1 MNISELSVKRPVAIL
16 MVYILICGIAAIFVP
31 QLAVDMFPST
41 EFPML
46 MVSCSYEGAGPEEVE
61 KNITEP
67 LEEALASLE
76 DLEEISSTSFEGST
90 RIRLS
95 YGFGK
100 DMDEAADDIQ
110 SVLDSIGRRLP
121 DDADDPVLRQFDMS
135 AMPIMQLVVTGNA
148 PIEELKTIAEEIA
161 QPMLERVPGVA
172 EAGVSGG
179 QDRIVKVT
187 ISANR
192 LEAYGLTM
200 SQVASALSKQNIQM
214 SSGEITSDNLDYL
227 IRTDEEFESLDE
239 IKQCVIDTISVP
251 ASNSSVN
258 RSNVVRLED
267 IADIEIDYEESSS
280 TVYLN
285 GIPSVSLRVS
295 DESDSNSIQVARGV
309 KEALASINEA
319 LPEGIELVVI
329 SDDTSMTASSMN
341 QVYQAAFQGIILAV
355 IIIFLFLR
363 SLKSTLVIA
372 FSLPISI
379 LITLACMYF
388 MGLTLN
394 MMTMSG
400 LILGVGMI
408 VDCSIV
414 ILENIHRYRER
425 GAKAKVAAVLGSRE
439 MLSAIVA
446 STLTTLCVFIPVL
459 LFKSDLGMLGEMFE
473 ELVITVIISLVC
485 SLFVAVTLVPS
496 LCGGYLRLDTRV
508 QKPLKLGFL
517 RFFDNTSERILTGL
531 ENAYR
536 KALNFVLDNKFLVLS
551 LVLVVFVWSVQQFT
565 SLGMNMGMRA
575 TTDDQISI
583 SLSMPEGT
591 TSDVTEENLFAM
603 AEIIE
608 AEVQDYENLII
619 FSRGG
624 NSGSIDISLPDPE
637 EQTQSTS
644 EIMGI
649 LRGYLTNFPS
659 AVFTFSAGRRFGN
672 QSAVDVAI
680 YSDDVDLSESVAD
693 EIVTILQSV
702 PEVLDPVS
710 SLEAGGPEMQIKID
724 RDRAAAL
731 GISITTIGTEVKA
744 LLNGV
749 TATTFRLDGEEMNI
763 ELQLDEKDKAT
774 MVDLSS
780 FYITGNSGRIPLSN
794 VAVLEES
801 RSPSSIDRE
810 NRTRIIHVT
819 ADANASAA
827 VSELTPLVESVLANQ
842 LVLPQGVT
850 IEMGGEFRQM
860 QEFNSSIIIIVIV
873 AILLVFGVM
882 AAQFESLLDPF
893 IILFSIPLLLIGVS
907 AIYRITGQ
915 PFSTYAAV
923 GIVAL
928 VGVVVNNAI
937 VLVDYTN
944 ILRGRGRPLRE
955 ACLEA
960 GSHRMR
966 PILMTSLT
974 TILGMV
980 PMAFFPGEGAEQI
993 QPIGQTMVGGLISS
1007 TFMTLFVVPSMYYI
1021 LNRGIEKR
1029 RDARKL
1035 KLQLAIKAEGETV

>member
-1 MNISELSVKRPVAIL
+1 
-16 MVYILICGIAAIFVP
+16 MVYILICGVAAIFVP

-46 MVSCSYEGAGPEEVE
+46 MVTCSYPGAGPEEVE

-67 LEEALASLE
+67 LEDALASLE
-76 DLEEISSTSFEGST
+76 DLEEISSTSYEGSA
-90 RIRLS
+90 RIRLN
-95 YGFGK
+95 YGFDK

-110 SVLDSIGRRLP
+110 SVLDSMSNRLP
-121 DDADDPVLRQFDMS
+121 DDADAPVMRKFDPSQ
-135 AMPIMQLVVTGNA
+135 MPIMQLVVTGNL
-148 PIEELKTIAEEIA
+148 PIEELKSIAENTA
-161 QPMLERVPGVA
+161 KPMLERVPGVA
-172 EAGVSGG
+172 EADVRGG

-192 LEAYGLTM
+192 LEAYGLTV
-200 SQVASALSKQNIQM
+200 SSVASALANQNIQM
-214 SSGEITSDNLDYL
+214 SSGEITSGGLDYL
-227 IRTDEEFESLDE
+227 IRTDEEFDSLQE
-239 IKQCVIDTISVP
+239 IKQSVVKTISVP
-251 ASNSSVN
+251 SIGSSVN

-267 IADIEIDYEESSS
+267 IAEVELAYEESSS
-280 TVYLN
+280 AVYVN
-285 GIPSVSLRVS
+285 GIPSVSLRLS
-295 DESDSNSIQVARGV
+295 DESDSNSIQVAKGV
-309 KEALASINEA
+309 KAALQAINES
-319 LPEGIELVVI
+319 LPDGVELIVI
-329 SDDTSMTASSMN
+329 ADDTSMTASSMN
-341 QVYQAAFQGIILAV
+341 QVYQAAYQGIILAV

-425 GAKAKVAAVLGSRE
+425 GTKAKVAAILGSRE

-459 LFKSDLGMLGEMFE
+459 LFKSDLEMLGEMFE
-473 ELVITVIISLVC
+473 ELVITVIISLIC

-508 QKPLKLGFL
+508 QKPIRFKPL
-517 RFFDNTSERILTGL
+517 RVIDNFAERILTGL
-531 ENAYR
+531 ENGY
-536 KALNFVLDNKFLVLS
+536 KTALNWVLNNKFLVLS
-551 LVLVVFVWSVQQFT
+551 LVLVVFILSVQQFS
-565 SLGMNMGMRA
+565 SLGMNMSMRA
-575 TTDDQISI
+575 TTDDQVTIN
-583 SLSMPEGT
+583 LSMPEGT
-591 TSDVTEENLFAM
+591 TADVTQENLFAM
-603 AEIIE
+603 AAIVES
-608 AEVQDYENLII
+608 EVHDYENIII
-619 FSRGG
+619 FARGG
-624 NSGSIDISLPDPE
+624 NSGSIEISLPDPD
-637 EQTQSTS
+637 EQTQSAG
-644 EIMGI
+644 EIMKL
-649 LRGYLTNFPS
+649 LRGHLTEFPS
-659 AVFTFSAGRRFGN
+659 AVFTFSAGRRFGSS
-672 QSAVDVAI
+672 SAVDVAV
-680 YSDDVDLSESVAD
+680 YSDDVDLSEQVAD

-710 SLEAGGPEMQIKID
+710 SLESGGPEMQISID

-731 GISITTIGTEVKA
+731 GISIKSLGTEVKA
-744 LLNGV
+744 LLAGV
-749 TATTFRLDGEEMNI
+749 TATTFRLNGEEMSV
-763 ELQLDEKDKAT
+763 ELELDENDKST
-774 MVDLSS
+774 MTDLSS
-780 FYITGNSGRIPLSN
+780 FYITGTRGRIPLSN
-794 VAVLEES
+794 VATLVES

-827 VSELTPLVESVLANQ
+827 VSELTPIIESVLSDR
-842 LVLPQGVT
+842 LVLPEGVT
-850 IEMGGEFRQM
+850 IEMGGEFREM
-860 QEFNSSIIIIVIV
+860 QQFNSSIIIIVIV

-907 AIYRITGQ
+907 AMYAITGQ

-944 ILRGRGRPLRE
+944 TLRGRGRPLRN
-955 ACLEA
+955 AVLEA
-960 GSHRMR
+960 GAHRMR

-980 PMAFFPGEGAEQI
+980 PMAFFPGQGAEQI

-1021 LNRGIEKR
+1021 LNKSIEKR
-1029 RDARKL
+1029 RNARLL
-1035 KLQLAIKAEGETV
+1035 KQRQLLEIEGEAV

>member
-1 MNISELSVKRPVAIL
+1 M
-16 MVYILICGIAAIFVP
+16 
-31 QLAVDMFPST
+31 
-41 EFPML
+41 
-46 MVSCSYEGAGPEEVE
+46 
-61 KNITEP
+61 
-67 LEEALASLE
+67 
-76 DLEEISSTSFEGST
+76 
-90 RIRLS
+90 
-95 YGFGK
+95 
-100 DMDEAADDIQ
+100 
-110 SVLDSIGRRLP
+110 
-121 DDADDPVLRQFDMS
+121 LRQFDIS
-135 AMPIMQLVVTGNA
+135 AMPIMQLIITGNV
-148 PIEELKTIAEEIA
+148 PIEELKTLAEDIAK
-161 QPMLERVPGVA
+161 PMLERVQGVA
-172 EAGVSGG
+172 EADVSGG
-179 QDRIVKVT
+179 MNRIVKVSV
-187 ISANR
+187 SANR

-200 SQVASALSKQNIQM
+200 SRVASALANQNIQM

-227 IRTDEEFESLDE
+227 VRTDEEFSSIEE
-239 IKQCVIDTISVP
+239 IKQAVVKTISTP
-251 ASNSSVN
+251 AVNESVN
-258 RSNVVRLED
+258 RSKVVRLED
-267 IADIEIDYEESSS
+267 IADIAVTYETGGS
-280 TVYLN
+280 TVYVN
-285 GIPSVSLRVS
+285 GVPSVSLRVS
-295 DESDSNSIQVARGV
+295 DETDSNSIQVARGV
-309 KEALASINEA
+309 NEALQSINDS
-319 LPEGIELVVI
+319 LPEGINLVVM
-329 SDDTSMTASSMN
+329 SDNTSMTASSMN
-341 QVYQAAFQGIILAV
+341 QVYQAALQGIILA
-355 IIIFLFLR
+355 ILIIFLFLR

-394 MMTMSG
+394 MMTMAG

-425 GAKAKVAAVLGSRE
+425 GTKAKVAAILGSRE

-459 LFKSDLGMLGEMFE
+459 IFKSDLEMLGEMFE

-508 QKPLKLGFL
+508 QKPLRFKPL
-517 RFFDNTSERILTGL
+517 RFLDNTSEKILAGL
-531 ENAYR
+531 EKAYR
-536 KALNFVLDNKFLVLS
+536 VALNFVLDNKFLVLS
-551 LVLVVFVWSVQQFT
+551 LVLAVFVLSVQQFT

-575 TTDDQISI
+575 TTDDQVSI
-583 SLSMPEGT
+583 SLSMPQGT
-591 TSDVTEENLFAM
+591 TSEVTEENLFAM
-603 AEIIE
+603 ADIIE
-608 AEVQDYENLII
+608 SEVTDYENLII

-624 NSGSIDISLPDPE
+624 NTGSIEISLPDPE
-637 EQTQSTS
+637 EQTQSTA
-644 EIMGI
+644 EIMTI
-649 LRGYLTNFPS
+649 LRGHLTEFPS
-659 AVFTFSAGRRFGN
+659 ASFSFSAGRRFGN

-680 YSDDVDLSESVAD
+680 YSDKVDLSEQIAD
-693 EIVTILQSV
+693 EIVAILQTV

-710 SLEAGGPEMQIKID
+710 SLEAGGPEMLINID

-731 GISITTIGTEVKA
+731 GISITSLGTEIRA

-749 TATTFRLDGEEMNI
+749 TATTFRLNGEEMSI
-763 ELQLDEKDKAT
+763 QLQLDEQDKST

-780 FYITGNSGRIPLSN
+780 FYITGSNGRVPLSN
-794 VAVLEES
+794 VASLEES
-801 RSPSSIDRE
+801 RSPSSIARE

-819 ADANASAA
+819 ADAGKTAA
-827 VSELTPLVESVLANQ
+827 VSELTPLVRSILDNQ
-842 LVLPQGVT
+842 LVLPDGVT

-860 QEFNSSIIIIVIV
+860 QQFNSSIIIIVVV

-907 AIYRITGQ
+907 VIYKITGQ

-944 ILRGRGRPLRE
+944 ILRGRGFKLRE
-955 ACLEA
+955 AIIEA

-993 QPIGQTMVGGLISS
+993 QPIGQTMVGGLVSS

-1029 RDARKL
+1029 REAKKIKL
-1035 KLQLAIKAEGETV
+1035 KAAAEPEGETA

>member
-1 MNISELSVKRPVAIL
+1 MNISELSVRRPVAIL
-16 MVYILICGIAAIFVP
+16 MVYILICGVAAIFVP

-41 EFPML
+41 DFPML
-46 MVSCSYEGAGPEEVE
+46 MVTCSYTGAGPEEIE
-61 KNITEP
+61 KNLTDP
-67 LEEALASLE
+67 LEDALASLE
-76 DLEEISSTSFEGST
+76 DLEEISSTSYEGST

-95 YGFGK
+95 YGFDK
-100 DMDEAADDIQ
+100 DMDEAADDVQ
-110 SVLDSIGRRLP
+110 AVLDSINNLP
-121 DDADDPVLRQFDMS
+121 DDAEDPVLRQFDMS
-135 AMPIMQLVVTGNA
+135 TRPIIRLEVAGNA
-148 PIEELKTIAEEIA
+148 PIEELKELAENVA
-161 QPMLERVPGVA
+161 QPILERVPGVA
-172 EAGVSGG
+172 QADVSGG
-179 QDRIVKVT
+179 MDRIVTVE

-200 SQVASALSKQNIQM
+200 SQVSSALSSANIQM
-214 SSGEITSDNLDYL
+214 SSGSLTSNSMDYL
-227 IRTDEEFESLDE
+227 VRTDEEFASIEE
-239 IKQCVIDTISVP
+239 IKQCIIKTISSPSVTE
-251 ASNSSVN
+251 SVN
-258 RSNVVRLED
+258 RSKVVRLED
-267 IADIEIDYEESSS
+267 IAEVYEDYDEGNDS
-280 TVYLN
+280 VWVN
-285 GIPSVSLRVS
+285 GVRSVGLRVY
-295 DESDSNSIQVARGV
+295 DESDANSIQVSKGV
-309 KEALASINEA
+309 NEALAAINTE
-319 LPEGIELVVI
+319 LPEGVELVI
-329 SDDTSMTASSMN
+329 TLDDTSMTASSMN
-341 QVYQAAFQGIILAV
+341 QVYQAAFQGILLAV

-425 GAKAKVAAVLGSRE
+425 GAKAKVAAILGSRE

-459 LFKSDLGMLGEMFE
+459 LFKSDLEMLGEMFE

-508 QKPLKLGFL
+508 QKPLRFKLF
-517 RFFDNTSERILTGL
+517 RVFDNTSEKILTGL
-531 ENAYR
+531 ESGYR
-536 KALNFVLDNKFLVLS
+536 TALNWVLNNKLLVLTLVFTLFVLS
-551 LVLVVFVWSVQQFT
+551 IQQFT
-565 SLGMNMGMRA
+565 SLGMNMSMRPS
-575 TTDDQISI
+575 TDDQVSI

-591 TSDVTEENLFAM
+591 TSDVTEANLFAM

-608 AEVQDYENLII
+608 REVHDYENLII
-619 FSRGG
+619 KSDGDHT
-624 NSGSIDISLPDPE
+624 GSIDIALPDLE
-637 EQTQSTS
+637 DQTQSAA
-644 EIMGI
+644 EIMSI
-649 LRGYLTNFPS
+649 LRSYLTDFPS
-659 AVFTFSAGRRFGN
+659 ATFTFSAGRHFGSD
-672 QSAVDVAI
+672 SAVDVAI
-680 YSDDVDLSESVAD
+680 YSDDVDLSEQVAD
-693 EIVTILQSV
+693 DIVEILQTV
-702 PEVLDPVS
+702 PDVLDPVS
-710 SLEAGGPEMQIKID
+710 SLESGGPEMAIVID
-724 RDRAAAL
+724 RDRASSM
-731 GISITTIGTEVKA
+731 GISVSTVGTEIKY
-744 LLNGV
+744 LLDGI
-749 TATTFRLDGEEMNI
+749 TATTFRLDGEEMDIVLNL
-763 ELQLDEKDKAT
+763 EDADKST
-774 MVDLSS
+774 VLDLSS
-780 FYITGNSGRIPLSN
+780 FYITGSNGRVLLSN
-794 VAVLEES
+794 IASLIES
-801 RSPSSIDRE
+801 RSPSSITRE
-810 NRTRIIHVT
+810 DRTRIIHVT
-819 ADANASAA
+819 ADASPTAA
-827 VSELTPLVESVLANQ
+827 VSELTPLVESALAEQ
-842 LVLPQGVT
+842 LILPDGVEL
-850 IEMGGEFRQM
+850 EMGGEFRQM
-860 QEFNSSIIIIVIV
+860 QEFNSSLIIIVIV

-882 AAQFESLLDPF
+882 SAQFESLLDPF

-907 AIYRITGQ
+907 TIYKITGQ

-944 ILRGRGRPLRE
+944 TLRGRGMPLRQ

-1021 LNRGIEKR
+1021 FNKGIEER
-1029 RDARKL
+1029 RNKKKEQFHNEIRTA
-1035 KLQLAIKAEGETV
+1035 GEAV